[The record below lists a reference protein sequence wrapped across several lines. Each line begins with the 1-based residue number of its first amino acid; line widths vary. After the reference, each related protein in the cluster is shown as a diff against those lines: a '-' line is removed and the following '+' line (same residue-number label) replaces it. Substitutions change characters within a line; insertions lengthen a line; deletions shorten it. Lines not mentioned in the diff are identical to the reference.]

1 MFDRNSNVCEEMSL
15 LFHAQRALV
24 FSLLSWVHKS
34 NARRGLNKVLDLR
47 QTHRTEALCL
57 LKKCDPLYITECTGQ
72 TTNMDTAHWGKPRFS
87 KILLN
92 LVNYWR
98 VL

>member
-15 LFHAQRALV
+15 LFHAQRASV

-47 QTHRTEALCL
+47 QTHKDEALC
-57 LKKCDPLYITECTGQ
+57 
-72 TTNMDTAHWGKPRFS
+72 
-87 KILLN
+87 
-92 LVNYWR
+92 V
-98 VL
+98 